1 MLKIGTEIK
10 CDMKITKKSS
20 PKQKSKRRH
29 NRNNYVSQ
37 SVSFYYILNIMNF
50 KLSFQNDPKIIQL
63 RQIIEKYEG
72 KMLFLKFINFRRG
85 RANKDTQVG
94 VT

>member
-1 MLKIGTEIK
+1 
-10 CDMKITKKSS
+10 
-20 PKQKSKRRH
+20 
-29 NRNNYVSQ
+29 
-37 SVSFYYILNIMNF
+37 MNF

-94 VT
+94 VTWTMIG